1 VQVVRAFSIAAA
13 AILAAA
19 ATGAAAQTS
28 APYPVKPV
36 RFLVPYVAGGGTDT
50 TARALAQKLSEAWGR
65 QVIVDNRPGASGAIA
80 IDLTAKAA
88 PDGYTIC
95 IVTASHAVDA
105 AVNPGLPYDF
115 ARDLSAVSQ
124 VSSISYLI
132 YDLPS
137 FPVRSVKELI
147 AHAKANPGKV
157 NYASG
162 GSIQYLGWELLA
174 HLTGVKLVQVP
185 YKGGA
190 AVVTAVLS
198 GEVHLGMQSLITVR
212 PHLATG
218 RLRGI
223 AVTTLKRSPVLPELP
238 TVAESGVPGYE
249 LDQWY
254 GVVAPA
260 RVPQAVIATMH
271 QGIAAA
277 LRSPDVVQRMSA
289 DGSTAVGSSPEKFG
303 AYLKS
308 EVARWRKLVRDAG
321 LVLNTG
327 ASR

>member
-1 VQVVRAFSIAAA
+1 M
-13 AILAAA
+13 
-19 ATGAAAQTS
+19 
-28 APYPVKPV
+28 
-36 RFLVPYVAGGGTDT
+36 VPYVAGGGTDA
-50 TARALAQKLSEAWGR
+50 TARALAQKLSEAWSR

-147 AHAKANPGKV
+147 AYAKASPGKV

-174 HLTGVKLVQVP
+174 HMTGVKLVQVP

-198 GEVHLGMQSLITVR
+198 GEVHIGMQSLITVR

-218 RLRGI
+218 RLRGVS
-223 AVTTLKRSPVLPELP
+223 VTTLKRSPVLPELP

-249 LDQWY
+249 VDQWY

-260 RVPQAVIATMH
+260 RVPQAIITRMH
-271 QGIAAA
+271 KEIAAA

-289 DGSTAVGSSPEKFG
+289 DGSTPVGSGPAQFS
-303 AYLKS
+303 AYLRS
-308 EVARWRKLVRDAG
+308 EVARWRALVRDAG
-321 LVLNTG
+321 LVLSSG
-327 ASR
+327 AAR